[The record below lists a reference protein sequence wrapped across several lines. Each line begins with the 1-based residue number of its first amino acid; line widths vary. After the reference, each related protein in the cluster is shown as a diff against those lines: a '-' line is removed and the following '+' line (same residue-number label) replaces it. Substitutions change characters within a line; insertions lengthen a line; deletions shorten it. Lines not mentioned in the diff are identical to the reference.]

1 MDRKKY
7 KSIYISAFVLS
18 FLGLLGGIIAFC
30 AVYVVLVHT
39 FESIEIAGDVSPTL
53 VSGCLTEIIKNSILF
68 GVSLLCAIIS
78 NVLFVIALRLF
89 RKQDGKVA
97 KWPLVVGLIVS
108 LLVTLLNVSVIA
120 GTAFSVYRITEFEY
134 NNEDMG
140 IARRLPHV
148 HPTEESNAMEY
159 SSRNVLSVMITSQD
173 EVLVNGEKTDV
184 STLKNTVKVF
194 LSNPENR
201 DDLSEKELKD
211 IDNLGPYPV
220 SKGVVCLHC
229 EPATSY
235 VCYLRVQDEFL
246 TAINE
251 LRNEVAR
258 KEFGKPY
265 EELDALLRNAI
276 EEAVPMAVDE

>member
-1 MDRKKY
+1 M
-7 KSIYISAFVLS
+7 S
-18 FLGLLGGIIAFC
+18 FLGLLGGIIAFY

-78 NVLFVIALRLF
+78 NVLFIIALRLF
-89 RKQDGKVA
+89 RKQDGMVA

-211 IDNLGPYPV
+211 IDNLGSYPV

-229 EPATSY
+229 ELATSY
-235 VCYLRVQDEFL
+235 DCYLRVQNEFL

-276 EEAVPMAVDE
+276 EEAVPVAVSEY